1 MRRDHFVC
9 SRDSSETCRSIKGM
23 PLGDDQHDNALTF
36 GSHYVRGLYATTS
49 SDRHLL
55 HQEVMPL
62 WWMSPYGT
70 FAACGRKRASASIQK
85 AVVSSSEPHTL

>member
-1 MRRDHFVC
+1 MRRAIISC
-9 SRDSSETCRSIKGM
+9 APETQVKRVAALKEW
-23 PLGDDQHDNALTF
+23 LGDDQHDNAVTF

-70 FAACGRKRASASIQK
+70 FATCGRKRASASIQK
-85 AVVSSSEPHTL
+85 AVVSSSAPHTL